1 MKIIIAGAGEVGFHL
16 SKLLTQESHDIVIID
31 YSREALQKAT
41 KSLDV
46 STVKGDCTS
55 IKTLERAGV
64 NKADLLIA
72 VTSSQHINI
81 LSCTMGKNLGV
92 KKCIARI
99 SNTELL
105 HRKDTFDL
113 KSIGIDEVIYPES
126 LGANEIKNLLKES
139 AVTDTFEFE
148 KGKLQLIGIKIG
160 SNSDLKD
167 KTLGESAYLNP
178 ETNFTT
184 VAIVRD
190 IEDKIKNE
198 TIIPRAH
205 NIFKENDHAY
215 FVAESNDGIDR
226 VLSLTGKEHLDIK
239 DIMIYGGSDLAYISS
254 KHLSK
259 KYNIKLICEDRE
271 NCEKLADNLPNVMV
285 LNGNGTDVN
294 FLMEE
299 DLENMDAFL
308 ALSNET
314 EKNILASLAAK
325 ESGVKKTISQVE
337 NIDYIPLAQNMGV
350 DTTINIK
357 YLTANFIFKYIRE
370 GELLNLT
377 LLQGVDAEVIELEVK
392 EGSEVIGKKLKE
404 LNFPKTGVIGGVIR
418 RNKPLIPRGDFEF
431 EVKDRVIIVSKHESL
446 HPIESM
452 FK

>member
-1 MKIIIAGAGEVGFHL
+1 
-16 SKLLTQESHDIVIID
+16 
-31 YSREALQKAT
+31 
-41 KSLDV
+41 
-46 STVKGDCTS
+46 
-55 IKTLERAGV
+55 
-64 NKADLLIA
+64 
-72 VTSSQHINI
+72 
-81 LSCTMGKNLGV
+81 MGKNLGV

-404 LNFPKTGVIGGVIR
+404 LNLS
-418 RNKPLIPRGDFEF
+418 LIH
-431 EVKDRVIIVSKHESL
+431 I
-446 HPIESM
+446 
-452 FK
+452 